1 MWSQN
6 NMAEVRQ
13 EQLGRWQAVLE
24 AQTGINLKQHQHILT
39 KGLKPWLQDMS
50 EAEAEDALKQL
61 EANPWHGLGGWLIDH
76 LAVKETR
83 FYRTPSA
90 YRILAR
96 YLQKRLDL
104 AAKNDDKLVL
114 DMWSA
119 GCSTG
124 EEAYTMAMIASN
136 LIEASSQQAY
146 FGVIGSDVSN
156 AAVKV
161 ARQGTYHVRRVQEL
175 PETLRERYM
184 QPGQGL
190 NYQVSPKLASR
201 VCFIQSNLLDP
212 KSTPRSAMD
221 VIFCQNVLVYFRSW
235 RQRQVLDSLV
245 GRLKPGGILL
255 IGPSEGAGW
264 SHPDLGRRG
273 GDNVQ
278 LFERRRDGKT

>member
-50 EAEAEDALKQL
+50 EAEAEDALKRL
-61 EANPWHGLGGWLIDH
+61 EENPWHGLGGWLIDH

-175 PETLRERYM
+175 LPSFESAARVVAHRVGQERLVVELVLLGALQMPLSVPVLQVEGPGDELGEPARLR
-184 QPGQGL
+184 PW
-190 NYQVSPKLASR
+190 
-201 VCFIQSNLLDP
+201 
-212 KSTPRSAMD
+212 
-221 VIFCQNVLVYFRSW
+221 VLTGCW
-235 RQRQVLDSLV
+235 
-245 GRLKPGGILL
+245 
-255 IGPSEGAGW
+255 
-264 SHPDLGRRG
+264 
-273 GDNVQ
+273 
-278 LFERRRDGKT
+278 